1 MICLSGSNTIRT
13 HNHLFRKG
21 TLNHFNWPNDWAVLW
36 VFIYTMH
43 LTVCYY
49 HDTYGFESES
59 ALCSLPESQGTS
71 CSKQAPY
78 LKFWI
83 VLLLLST
90 SDMLQVNYRVWIDTS
105 LMVVKDIGGGTC
117 HSICIYGT
125 ANYKYTKDCHI
136 PNIEM

>member
-1 MICLSGSNTIRT
+1 MICLSDSNTIRT
-13 HNHLFRKG
+13 HNHLVRKG
-21 TLNHFNWPNDWAVLW
+21 TLNHFNRSNDSAVLR

-83 VLLLLST
+83 VLLLLNT

-125 ANYKYTKDCHI
+125 ANCKYIKDCHI
-136 PNIEM
+136 LNNEM